1 MELQNVSNKD
11 LEAAAADNHRQL
23 FCKGTIMN
31 GGEVYS
37 QNGLTYTYINHGFE
51 SSVAFPFM
59 HESTAG
65 EQLDE
70 MMDYYRKHKAQNVG
84 CWSLAPPQPA
94 DLGVKLLARGFQP
107 GWQPC
112 WMACDLKTISTY
124 NNVPEGVVIKPDNNV
139 SVSHI
144 KDLPYNQEQGYLSP
158 ALLQANPAQA
168 QRLIAVSDGTIIGQC
183 CIFFTVGK
191 YGVAGI
197 YNVGVVPVMRNKG
210 IGKAMVLA
218 ACMLAKERGYEYAT
232 LNANHMGRPV
242 YEKAGFVF
250 ISYGITWWLM
260 SERYFTDPDA
270 AGTIKLAEAVGCG
283 DIATLD
289 ISGALFSSASLS
301 KPLANGMTLMQ
312 LAVQCSQPG
321 SAEWLIDHGI
331 SYTALDAWDFKWKDK
346 AMDLL
351 ARDPAEANRLYYSWN
366 GTLMH
371 IAAQRNDIAL
381 AQVALSAGV
390 DLTIRDTDH
399 QGNALGWAIHFNR
412 PEIIKLIQ
420 ENNSN

>member
-1 MELQNVSNKD
+1 MELQNTSNKN
-11 LEAAAADNHRQL
+11 LEEAAADNHRQL

-37 QNGLTYTYINHGFE
+37 QNGLTYTYTSHAFE
-51 SSVAFPFM
+51 ASVAFPSM
-59 HESTAG
+59 HASTAG
-65 EQLDE
+65 EQLDA

-94 DLGVKLLARGFQP
+94 DLGIQLLARGFQP

-112 WMACDLKTISTY
+112 WMACDLKTIGTDD
-124 NNVPEGVVIKPDNNV
+124 NIPEGVIIKPDNHV
-139 SVSHI
+139 SLSHI

-158 ALLQANPAQA
+158 ALLQTHPEQA
-168 QRLIAVSDGTIIGQC
+168 QRLIAIWNGTIVGQC
-183 CIFFTVGK
+183 CIFFTTGK
-191 YGVAGI
+191 HGVAGI
-197 YNVGVVPVMRNKG
+197 YNVGVVPAMRNRG
-210 IGKAMVLA
+210 IGKAIVSA
-218 ACMLAKERGYEYAT
+218 ACMLAKEREYEYAT

-250 ISYGITWWLM
+250 ISYGMTWWLM
-260 SERYFTDPDA
+260 NERYFTDPDA
-270 AGTIKLAEAVGCG
+270 ADTIKLAEAVGRG
-283 DIATLD
+283 DMA
-289 ISGALFSSASLS
+289 ALNIVGPFFSSAGLS
-301 KPLANGMTLMQ
+301 KPLVNGMTLMQ
-312 LAVQCSQPG
+312 LAVECGQPHSG
-321 SAEWLIDHGI
+321 EWLIDHGV

-351 ARDPAEANRLYYSWN
+351 ARNPGEVNRLYYSWN

-390 DLTIRDTDH
+390 DLTILDTDYH
-399 QGNALGWAIHFNR
+399 SNALGWAIHFNR
-412 PEIIKLIQ
+412 PEIMKLIQ
-420 ENNSN
+420 EKIE